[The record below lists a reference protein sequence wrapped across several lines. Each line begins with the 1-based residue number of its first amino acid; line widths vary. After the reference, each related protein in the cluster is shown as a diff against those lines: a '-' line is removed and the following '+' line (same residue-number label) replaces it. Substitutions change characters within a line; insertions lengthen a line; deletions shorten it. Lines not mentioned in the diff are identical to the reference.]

1 MIRRFLEWVL
11 RTRYGFPALV
21 VGAVAVMAVNELTYQ
36 NQTSTLTR
44 GIRLTDIRIKAA
56 QTLQLVT
63 DAETSVRGYVMT
75 GHTRHLD
82 VYKKALELLPQV
94 SEQAFGLI
102 DSLND
107 DKNINVDELKSLI
120 SARLGEL
127 SLLQSLKQA
136 GKDAETTEMLM
147 TDVGSNKMT
156 ALREAFD
163 RTLESA
169 AGVQAVARVSIYE
182 AAALTR
188 WTVHLLIL
196 ATLTGFYFL
205 MRQLI
210 QADEMRATETERLEQ
225 LAKKRT
231 EELRELAGHL
241 VTAREDERHRVAREL
256 HDDLGAL
263 LTATKLDLARLK
275 RHEGLSPAVQ
285 ERLVSMEERVKQG
298 ISLKRRIIENLH
310 PSALD
315 QLGLVASLELLCKDM
330 GSSMSTQLALKAK
343 DISVSPDIA
352 LTLYRMVQESLTN
365 IAKYARA
372 RTATVSLEST
382 ANKVV
387 LRVEDDGQGFDINAV
402 GHGHHGL
409 MGLRYRVE
417 SHGGTFHVKS
427 APDQG
432 TTVVATITTP
442 VTDVAF

>member
-36 NQTSTLTR
+36 NQMSTLTR

-75 GHTRHLD
+75 GHTSHLD
-82 VYKKALELLPQV
+82 VYKKALALLPQV

-107 DKNINVDELKSLI
+107 NKNINVDDVKSLM

-298 ISLKRRIIENLH
+298 ISLKRHIIENLH

-330 GSSMSTQLALKAK
+330 GSSMTTQLALKAK

-372 RTATVSLEST
+372 QTATVSLEST

-387 LRVEDDGQGFDINAV
+387 LRVEDDGQGFDVNAV

-427 APDQG
+427 APAQG

-442 VTDVAF
+442 VTDLAF